1 MDVSI
6 LFAHSNF
13 GTAKYRLY
21 MNNLTHELVDLLTLE
36 KLEEHIFRG
45 KSLNL
50 VGKRVFGGQ
59 VLGQALRAASYTTDR
74 PAHSLHAYFLYGGD
88 VNAPIIYEVEKLR
101 DGKSF
106 VSRQVRAIQHGRT
119 IFSAMVSFASPE
131 EGLDYQIAEPEYPA
145 PEDLQSEQDLKENII
160 SFVPENIRAAF
171 MRERHIEIRPVA
183 VSNPFKPQPESPSYA
198 HYLRTHEKLPVE
210 VANDVALNQAI
221 IAFYSDYTLMMSAL
235 RPHGIN
241 YLTPSLQ
248 CASIDHAIYF
258 HKPLKADDWILYDM
272 DATVSASS
280 RGLNFGRMWQNGE
293 LVCST
298 TQEGLMRLREIEPQ

>member
-1 MDVSI
+1 
-6 LFAHSNF
+6 
-13 GTAKYRLY
+13 
-21 MNNLTHELVDLLTLE
+21 MNNLTQELVNLLTLE

-45 KSLNL
+45 QSLNL

-88 VNAPIIYEVEKLR
+88 VNSPIIYEVEKLR

-119 IFSAMVSFASPE
+119 IFSAMVSFTHPE
-131 EGLDYQIAEPEYPA
+131 EGLDYQIPEPEYPKA
-145 PEDLQSEQDLKENII
+145 EDLISEQQLKENMIN
-160 SFVPENIRAAF
+160 FVPENIRTAF
-171 MRERHIEIRPVA
+171 MRPRHVEIRPVSI
-183 VSNPFKPQPESPSYA
+183 SNPFQPQPESPSYA
-198 HYLRTHEKLPVE
+198 HYIKTHEKLAAE
-210 VANDVALNQAI
+210 VANDISLNQAI
-221 IAFYSDYTLMMSAL
+221 VAFYSDYTLMMSAL
-235 RPHGIN
+235 RPHGMN

-258 HKPLKADDWILYDM
+258 HKPLKADEWMLYDM
-272 DATVSASS
+272 DASISTSS
-280 RGLNFGRMWQNGE
+280 RGLNFGKMWQNGQ

-298 TQEGLMRLREIEPQ
+298 TQEGLMRLREIENQ